1 MNSALLEDAIR
12 RLWKAEDDLKA
23 VKGQL
28 RQALGER
35 DQLRQ
40 EAAQAR
46 AAEAE
51 MERMLVRGLPSA

>member
-1 MNSALLEDAIR
+1 MTLLEDAIR

-28 RQALGER
+28 RQALRER

-51 MERMLVRGLPSA
+51 MERMLLRGLPSD